1 MIRFRPRVAQLTVGV
16 CLVAG
21 FAGLAFGQD
30 TSPAGWFKATQVA
43 EKVWVIDDHGND
55 NMYLVEGKTKALL
68 IDTGIGMG
76 DLAKF
81 VRSLTSLPVT
91 VVNTH
96 GHPDHAGGNYQFK
109 TVAAHP
115 ADFELIKL
123 FSSKEFLKNSA
134 QRYLNG
140 PAVPGTVTVAEIEA
154 SSPPELHA
162 IKQGYVFD
170 LGDRKLEVVEV
181 PGHTKGS
188 ICLLDT
194 AHKLLFTGDN
204 DNQLVWLF
212 LKDCTPLDVY
222 LATLEQLQARN
233 EEYDR
238 ILPGHGA
245 PLDKGFI
252 ADQIACVRTIL
263 DGSCKGEP
271 YQSFAGNGRL
281 CRYGRASVAFDPEN
295 LHSRK

>member
-1 MIRFRPRVAQLTVGV
+1 MSQICGRASKLFFGI
-16 CLVAG
+16 CLVLG
-21 FAGLAFGQD
+21 LAGLARAQAQTPG
-30 TSPAGWFKATQVA
+30 SWFKATQVA
-43 EKVWVIDDHGND
+43 DKVWVIDDHGND

-76 DLAKF
+76 DLGKF
-81 VRSLTSLPVT
+81 VQSLTKLPVT

-115 ADFELIKL
+115 ADFDLIKL
-123 FSSKEFLKNSA
+123 FTSKEYLKNSA
-134 QRYLNG
+134 GRALAG
-140 PAVPGTVTVAEIEA
+140 PAIAGTVSPADIDASRPAE
-154 SSPPELHA
+154 LQA

-188 ICLLDT
+188 ICLLDA

-222 LATLEQLQARN
+222 LQTLEKLQARN
-233 EEYDR
+233 TEYET
-238 ILPGHGA
+238 ILPGHGK
-245 PLDKGFI
+245 PLPKDFLD
-252 ADQIACVRTIL
+252 DQIGCVRTIL

-271 YQSFAGNGRL
+271 YKSFAGTASL
-281 CRYGRASVAFDPEN
+281 CRYKRAAVAFDPAH
-295 LHSRK
+295 LH